1 MTDHTR
7 RALDIAPFVLNT
19 DEEQS
24 LVQEALRLYGL
35 PAEERSSDDEDA
47 ILSILRTASYC
58 VITSGAS
65 YDTFQKAMSETKTRL
80 AARIAAEEATVMA
93 LLQKDRIDHLTHCN
107 QGDYEGSCKYGWE
120 PSDCPAA
127 PPEPLPTIWQV
138 LEPWVDHGSPY
149 GGAIA
154 RSGESLVG
162 YLPADTDP
170 EEIKRIRNI
179 RRLDGKL
186 RYSVRG
192 LDAFVERPEPTGD
205 YDN

>member
-35 PAEERSSDDEDA
+35 PADERSSDEEDA

-65 YDTFQKAMSETKTRL
+65 YDIFQKALSETETRL
-80 AARIAAEEATVMA
+80 AARIAAEEATLIA
-93 LLQKDRIDHLTHCN
+93 LLQKDRNDHLTHCN

-120 PSDCPAA
+120 PHDCPAA
-127 PPEPLPTIWQV
+127 PDVVPDVVVSDEMVETACRTFVNECDDTFEGIWPRYEGDDGKV
-138 LEPWVDHGSPY
+138 EEVS
-149 GGAIA
+149 
-154 RSGESLVG
+154 G
-162 YLPADTDP
+162 YLRLVSDDHQDD
-170 EEIKRIRNI
+170 IRHAM
-179 RRLDGKL
+179 RRALCAALG
-186 RYSVRG
+186 
-192 LDAFVERPEPTGD
+192 VEQ
-205 YDN
+205 